1 MSQEEIRRIIDRRT
15 AESRPDAMGM
25 VEMPIPGVRL
35 FRVTE
40 AVRCAP
46 AVYEPSV
53 VAIVGGTKE
62 AILDGRRYRY
72 GSDRYLCCPIAMPV
86 EAGTPEASADDPLL
100 GVQVMLD
107 ARMMGDLVIEMERAS
122 GSIRRPDGGAPPQG
136 LTLARWDEA
145 FADALTRLV
154 RLTAN
159 PADAAVLGEGRLRE
173 LLHAVLTGEAGPA
186 ARRAFGVG
194 NEIARAIEHLA
205 SNLHEPVTIE
215 DMAAR
220 VGMSRAVF
228 HRRFKE
234 ATTLSPIQ
242 FAKAMR
248 LNEAAMRIASGTRV
262 SEAAV
267 DVGYASPSQFSREF
281 KRMYGRSPKK
291 WRGTQTAVAA

>member
-1 MSQEEIRRIIDRRT
+1 MSQTEIRRIIERRV
-15 AESRPDAMGM
+15 AEGRPDAMGM
-25 VEMPIPGVRL
+25 VETTIPAVRL

-72 GSDRYLCCPIAMPV
+72 GSDRYLCCPTAMPV
-86 EAGTPEASADDPLL
+86 EAGTPEASTDDPLI

-107 ARMMGDLVIEMERAS
+107 ARTMGDLVIEMERAS
-122 GSIRRPDGGAPPQG
+122 GSIRRPDGGALPRG
-136 LTLARWDEA
+136 LTLARWNQA
-145 FADALTRLV
+145 FTDALSRLV
-154 RLTAN
+154 RLVDN
-159 PADAAVLGEGRLRE
+159 PTDAAVLGEGRLRE
-173 LLHAVLTGEAGPA
+173 LLYAVLTGEAGPA
-186 ARRAFGVG
+186 ARHAFGVG

-215 DMAAR
+215 SMAAR

-228 HRRFKE
+228 HRRFKQ

-248 LNEAAMRIASGTRV
+248 LNEAAMRIATGTRV
-262 SEAAV
+262 SEAAI
-267 DVGYASPSQFSREF
+267 DVGYSSPSQFSREF
-281 KRMYGRSPKK
+281 KRMYGRSPKE
-291 WRGTQTAVAA
+291 WRGARLAVAA